1 MNLLD
6 KLTSGLGAITQSAL
20 GGAMVD
26 RLEDWRIDT
35 PPARTDYR
43 ALWDEAISPIHPIID
58 AQIQARLSGAF
69 TGRPYE
75 WLTDDTK
82 TALRTIEVEAKGA
95 LATALLTRE
104 VFLWA
109 CAHLARKRDN
119 AAFNALDHFGAPA
132 TIFAALAHDLSFA
145 IVSLNNKPRPKPAA
159 EHVVAIARIAG
170 DMACVPHLY
179 GDMNLGLYQV
189 THLLC
194 DPETGNPGR
203 DRMALERLFRHIATE
218 YKMPNGH
225 ESYQITQLLEAIAQT
240 ISIDRTLHPI
250 LRAKDAAADFME
262 EQRRAV
268 IAVAGPTL
276 GRYIETSYVRDELN
290 KNRSKK
296 GDLSLVDGLSP
307 SARAGALFSCLRLI
321 KFISHFGKYARPI
334 AWPDGPLTQPD
345 LKSYPRLRE
354 FEKADDLSRSLI
366 ELFKHMVRKK
376 TVLTGDM
383 VSELLLLM
391 RGEVLPQILLTL
403 QVVKMIE
410 SYVKGGNDTRVRDEL
425 VKTIHWLRDK
435 RWGTNIREFKVGGLH
450 RLDDALRSMAC
461 TPDVPTPLKPGKVS
475 LDSLVESAREQTRQF
490 APVPPPRIPEK
501 LSDAIGTITTFYGD
515 LADPRKCTPEHV
527 AFIDRMIALDA
538 DQEAQVRQALEPE
551 EAELRARGVEQS
563 IIDRMMALKRQSA
576 ETHLWPGRYNPMLEG
591 FKARM
596 LAVASFDAA
605 TKPIWTAFYEH
616 ARKLYK
622 KSKPAAAWLKEAH
635 VILAPLDL
643 DGRMRLLTLV
653 IERFPVVG
661 AYATAEAMRGLIYCA
676 AQLPPEKV
684 GPILASFAH
693 KSCFQTEAGFGI
705 RDKRMGNACLW
716 TLINLP
722 NGSGIPYLARLLNRI
737 KYPSIKKVINTALNE
752 AAAQAGV
759 TRGTLDELSVPTHDL
774 VDGRVEIAIGPDG
787 GAAVLNLAATTK
799 IAITFR
805 KPGGSESTSVPNALK
820 SFKEEIRAA
829 REAAKEIEA
838 DLSAQI
844 ARLQRLWLEK
854 RDWSVADWESRYAR
868 HPLMADMTRR
878 LIWTV
883 SDGAGEKPAIYGRN
897 GLEDIEGKPVAGA
910 ASRIA
915 LWHPIGRPV
924 PDVLAWRRR
933 LTERQIVQPFKQA
946 HREVYYVTDAERAT
960 GTYSNR
966 FAGHILRQHQMMTL
980 ARINN
985 WNVTHRIAADVRNDE
1000 PSHLVIPSWRII
1012 AELWTSPAGG
1022 DDAEFLDS
1030 GAYVYIA
1037 TDRVRFYRVKDG
1049 VDPTAAGIAYGPAR
1063 GAEIRM
1069 EDVPQIVF
1077 SEVMRHCD
1085 LFTGVASVAN
1095 DPDWF
1100 DHGADAEH
1108 PDQWRR
1114 NTANS
1119 YWHEAAL
1126 GELTQSA
1133 QTRRDVLREI
1143 LPALKIS
1150 DHCRIDGNFLCV
1162 QGKMRA
1168 YRIHIGSGNILI
1180 DPDNRYLCI
1189 VKASA
1194 PKDAKLRLPFEGDTM
1209 LSIILSK
1216 ALLLAEDDKIT
1227 DQVILRQIR

>member
-1 MNLLD
+1 MDLLG
-6 KLTSGLGAITQSAL
+6 KLKKAL
-20 GGAMVD
+20 GGPMVD

-35 PPARTDYR
+35 PPARTNYR
-43 ALWDEAISPIHPIID
+43 ALWDEALSPIHPVVD
-58 AQIQARLSGAF
+58 AHIPQRLSGEF
-69 TGRPYE
+69 WRGPGE

-82 TALRTIEVEAKGA
+82 ATLHAIDADTRGA
-95 LATALLTRE
+95 LATALMIRE
-104 VFLWA
+104 VFLWT
-109 CAHLARKRDN
+109 CAHFAAKQDN
-119 AAFNALDHFGAPA
+119 QAFNAFGNFGVDAK
-132 TIFAALAHDLSFA
+132 TMSALAHDLRFA
-145 IVSLNNKPRPKPAA
+145 VINLCLKPRPRLTATQ
-159 EHVVAIARIAG
+159 VVTIARIAG
-170 DMACVPHLY
+170 DIVCVDHLY
-179 GDMNLGLYQV
+179 AKMDMALYTIRNLLG
-189 THLLC
+189 
-194 DPETGNPGR
+194 DPESISPDR
-203 DRMALERLFRHIATE
+203 DRLALERLFRRLATE
-218 YKMPNGH
+218 YKNPRSH
-225 ESYQITQLLEAIAQT
+225 EKHHVTDLLEAIAGVAGL
-240 ISIDRTLHPI
+240 DRTSHPI
-250 LRAKDAAADFME
+250 LRAKDGAATFME

-268 IAVAGPTL
+268 VAVAGPTL

-307 SARAGALFSCLRLI
+307 SARAEALFSCLRLI
-321 KFISHFGKYARPI
+321 NFISHFGKYARPL
-334 AWPDGPLTQPD
+334 AWPDCPLTQPD
-345 LKSYPRLRE
+345 LKSYPRLGE
-354 FEKADDLSRSLI
+354 FEKADELSRSLI
-366 ELFKHMVRKK
+366 ELFKHMIRKK
-376 TVLTGDM
+376 AVLTGDM

-403 QVVKMIE
+403 QVVKLIE
-410 SYVKGGNDTRVRDEL
+410 SYAKGSDDTRVRDGL

-435 RWGTNIREFKVGGLH
+435 RWGTNIREFKAGGLH
-450 RLDDALRSMAC
+450 RLDDALKSMAC
-461 TPDVPTPLKPGKVS
+461 VPAEPTPLKPGEASPDRPVA
-475 LDSLVESAREQTRQF
+475 VAREQKDQF
-490 APVPPPRIPEK
+490 APVPPPRVSEK
-501 LSDAIGTITTFYGD
+501 LSDAIGTITAFYGD

-538 DQEAQVRQALEPE
+538 DQETQVRQILEPK
-551 EAELRARGVEQS
+551 EAELRSRG
-563 IIDRMMALKRQSA
+563 IDPSMIDHALRLTRQSVEA
-576 ETHLWPGRYNPMLEG
+576 HCWAGRYNPMLEG

-605 TKPIWTAFYEH
+605 TKPVWTAFHEH
-616 ARKLYK
+616 ARKLYQ

-635 VILAPLDL
+635 AILAPLDL
-643 DGRMRLLTLV
+643 DGRMRLLTAV

-676 AQLPPEKV
+676 TRMPPEKV
-684 GPILASFAH
+684 GPMLASFAH

-716 TLINLP
+716 TLIHLP
-722 NGSGIPYLARLLNRI
+722 DGAGIPYLARLLNRI
-737 KYPSIKKVINTALNE
+737 KYPSIKKVINAALNE

-759 TRGTLDELSVPTHDL
+759 TRGALDELSVPSHDL
-774 VDGRVEIAIGPDG
+774 ADGRVEIAIGPDG
-787 GAAVLNLAATTK
+787 GAAVLRLAATTK

-805 KPGGSESTSVPNALK
+805 KVDGSESASVPSALK
-820 SFKEEIRAA
+820 PFKDEIRAA
-829 REAAKEIEA
+829 REVAKEIEA
-838 DLSAQI
+838 DLSAQV

-854 RDWSVADWESRYAR
+854 RDWSVADWEARYAR

-878 LIWTV
+878 LIWSV
-883 SDGAGEKPAIYGRN
+883 SDGSGERPAIYGKN
-897 GLEDIEGKPVAGA
+897 GLEDIEGKPAAGA

-924 PDVLAWRRR
+924 PEVLAWRRR
-933 LTERQIVQPFKQA
+933 LAEREIVQPFKQA

-1000 PSHLVIPSWRII
+1000 PSHLVIPAWRII

-1037 TDRVRFYRVKDG
+1037 TDRVRFCHVKDG
-1049 VDPTAAGIAYGPAR
+1049 VDPAAAGIAYGPAR
-1063 GAEIRM
+1063 GTDIRM

-1114 NTANS
+1114 NTANA

-1126 GELTQSA
+1126 GELMQSA
-1133 QTRRDVLREI
+1133 QTRRDALQEI

-1150 DHCRIDGNFLCV
+1150 DRCRIDGNFLRV
-1162 QGKMRA
+1162 QGKVRA
-1168 YRIHIGSGNILI
+1168 YRIHIGSGNILM

-1189 VKASA
+1189 VKANA
-1194 PKDAKLRLPFEGDTM
+1194 PKDAKLRLPFEGDSM
-1209 LSIILSK
+1209 LSLILSK
-1216 ALLLAEDDKIT
+1216 ALLLADDDKIT
-1227 DQVILRQIR
+1227 DQVILRQIE

>member
-1 MNLLD
+1 MDLFG
-6 KLTSGLGAITQSAL
+6 KLSNGLGAIAQTAL
-20 GGAMVD
+20 GGSMVD

-35 PPARTDYR
+35 PPTRTNYR
-43 ALWDEAISPIHPIID
+43 ALWDEALSPIHPVVD
-58 AQIQARLSGAF
+58 AHIPQRLSGEF
-69 TGRPYE
+69 WRGPGE
-75 WLTDDTK
+75 WLTEDTK
-82 TALRTIEVEAKGA
+82 ATLHAIDADTRGA
-95 LATALLTRE
+95 LATALMIRE
-104 VFLWA
+104 VFLWT
-109 CAHLARKRDN
+109 CAHFAAKQENR
-119 AAFNALDHFGAPA
+119 AFNAFGNFGVDHR
-132 TIFAALAHDLSFA
+132 IMSALAHDLRFA
-145 IVSLNNKPRPKPAA
+145 VINLCLKPRPRLTASQ
-159 EHVVAIARIAG
+159 VVTIARIAG
-170 DMACVPHLY
+170 DVVCVDHLHANMDMALY
-179 GDMNLGLYQV
+179 TIKGL
-189 THLLC
+189 LS
-194 DPETGNPGR
+194 DPECSDSDR
-203 DRMALERLFRHIATE
+203 DRLALERLFRRLATE
-218 YKMPNGH
+218 YKNPRSH
-225 ESYQITQLLEAIAQT
+225 EKYQVTDLLEAIART
-240 ISIDRTLHPI
+240 AGLDRTSHPI

-276 GRYIETSYVRDELN
+276 GRYLETSYIRDELN
-290 KNRSKK
+290 KNTSKK
-296 GDLSLVDGLSP
+296 GDLSLVDDLSP
-307 SARAGALFSCLRLI
+307 SARAEALFSCLRLI
-321 KFISHFGKYARPI
+321 KFISHFGKYASPL
-334 AWPDGPLTQPD
+334 AWPDSPLTQPD
-345 LKSYPRLRE
+345 LNSYPRLRE

-376 TVLTGDM
+376 AVLTGDM

-403 QVVKMIE
+403 QIVKMIE
-410 SYVKGGNDTRVRDEL
+410 SYAKGSDDTRVRDGL

-435 RWGTNIREFKVGGLH
+435 RWGTNIREFKAGGLH

-461 TPDVPTPLKPGKVS
+461 VPAEPTPLKPSKVFET
-475 LDSLVESAREQTRQF
+475 LVASAREQVSRF
-490 APVPPPRIPEK
+490 ASVPPPKVSEK
-501 LSDAIGTITTFYGD
+501 LSDAIGTITAFYGD

-538 DQEAQVRQALEPE
+538 DQETQVRQILEPK
-551 EAELRARGVEQS
+551 EAELRSRGLEQS
-563 IIDRMMALKRQSA
+563 MIDHALALTRQSA
-576 ETHLWPGRYNPMLEG
+576 EAHYWAGRYNPMLEG

-596 LAVASFDAA
+596 LAVASFDSA
-605 TKPIWTAFYEH
+605 TKPVWTAFHEH

-635 VILAPLDL
+635 AILAPLDP
-643 DGRMRLLTLV
+643 DGRMRLLTAV

-676 AQLPPEKV
+676 AKMPPEKV
-684 GPILASFAH
+684 GPMLASFAH
-693 KSCFQTEAGFGI
+693 KTCFQTEVGFGI

-722 NGSGIPYLARLLNRI
+722 DGAGIPYLARLLNRI
-737 KYPSIKKVINTALNE
+737 KYPSIKKIINTALNE

-759 TRGTLDELSVPTHDL
+759 TRGTLDELSIPTHDL
-774 VDGRVEIAIGPDG
+774 ADGRVEIAIGPDG
-787 GAAVLNLAATTK
+787 GAALLKLAATTK

-805 KPGGSESTSVPNALK
+805 KPDGMESASVPSALK

-829 REAAKEIEA
+829 REAVKEIEA
-838 DLSAQI
+838 DLAAQV

-854 RDWSVADWESRYAR
+854 RDWSVADWEARYAR
-868 HPLMADMTRR
+868 HPLMADMSRR

-883 SDGAGEKPAIYGRN
+883 SDGDGEKPAIYGKN
-897 GLEDIEGKPVAGA
+897 GLEDVDGKPVAGA
-910 ASRIA
+910 ASRVA

-924 PDVLAWRRR
+924 PEVLAWRRR
-933 LTERQIVQPFKQA
+933 LAEREITQPFKQA

-1000 PSHLVIPSWRII
+1000 PSHLVIPAWRII
-1012 AELWTSPAGG
+1012 AELWTSPVGG

-1037 TDRVRFYRVKDG
+1037 TDRVRFYHVKHG
-1049 VDPTAAGIAYGPAR
+1049 VDPTAAGIAYGPAG

-1114 NTANS
+1114 DDANS

-1126 GELTQSA
+1126 GELMQSA
-1133 QTRRDVLREI
+1133 QSRRDALQEI
-1143 LPALKIS
+1143 IPALKIS
-1150 DHCRIDGNFLCV
+1150 DRCCIDGNFLRV
-1162 QGKMRA
+1162 QGKVRA
-1168 YRIHIGSGNILI
+1168 YRIHIGSGNILM

-1189 VKASA
+1189 IKAA
-1194 PKDAKLRLPFEGDTM
+1194 TPNDTKLRLPFEGDSM

-1216 ALLLAEDDKIT
+1216 ALLLADDDKIT
-1227 DQVILRQIR
+1227 DQMILRRLK